1 MFLILKRM
9 LCSYAVGFLVYA
21 VILAH
26 PGAGLADEYTI
37 GSGDTLYIS
46 VWGNEQLTR
55 SVAVRPDGKIS
66 LPLLNDLQVSGL
78 SPMQLRDLIADR
90 LKEYINAPNVT
101 VTVTEMKSFNVF
113 VQGEVGKP
121 GMHPL
126 HQEMTLLHLISL
138 AGGVTEKADLTRAYL
153 LRNGE
158 RMPVDFHKLLRKG
171 DQTQNVALKPND
183 LIMIPD
189 NFDQRVTIVGE
200 VSKPQVIPFRE
211 GMTVMDV
218 ILEAGDFTNFARRNG
233 TKIVRRNGTGTTE
246 IQVKITD
253 ITRKG
258 DMSQNIPVLPGDTI
272 LVPRSLF

>member
-1 MFLILKRM
+1 
-9 LCSYAVGFLVYA
+9 
-21 VILAH
+21 
-26 PGAGLADEYTI
+26 
-37 GSGDTLYIS
+37 
-46 VWGNEQLTR
+46 
-55 SVAVRPDGKIS
+55 
-66 LPLLNDLQVSGL
+66 
-78 SPMQLRDLIADR
+78 MQLRDLIADR

-101 VTVTEMKSFNVF
+101 VTVTEMKGFNVF

-126 HQEMTLLHLISL
+126 QQEMTLLHLISL

-153 LRNGE
+153 LRNNE
-158 RMPVDFHKLLRKG
+158 RMPVDFYKLLRKG
-171 DQTQNVALKPND
+171 DQTQNVTLKPND

-189 NFDQRVTIVGE
+189 NFDQRVTVVGE

-211 GMTVMDV
+211 GMTVMDA

-233 TKIVRRNGTGTTE
+233 TKIVRRNGGETTE

-258 DMSQNIPVLPGDTI
+258 DMSKNIPVLPGDTI